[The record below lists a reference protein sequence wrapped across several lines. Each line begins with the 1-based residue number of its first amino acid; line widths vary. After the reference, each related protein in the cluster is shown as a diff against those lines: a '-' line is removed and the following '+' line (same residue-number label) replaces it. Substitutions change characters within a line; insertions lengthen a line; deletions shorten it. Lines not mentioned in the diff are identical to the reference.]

1 MKIEKMSIMDLE
13 QIKDNLQSDFDDFW
27 NSNILEKELQ
37 NDNSYMI
44 VVKDENNEIV
54 GFAGIQFILDEADI
68 TNIVTKK
75 SARNRGI
82 GTILLKELIN
92 VSEQKDCKRITLE
105 VNENNSIALKLYK
118 NIGFVE
124 IGQRKKYYNG
134 KETAIIMEK
143 KIEKCF

>member
-82 GTILLKELIN
+82 GTILLTTLFYTNIN
-92 VSEQKDCKRITLE
+92 I
-105 VNENNSIALKLYK
+105 
-118 NIGFVE
+118 F
-124 IGQRKKYYNG
+124 
-134 KETAIIMEK
+134 M
-143 KIEKCF
+143 